1 MTRRLNLLLLVF
13 IATIGFPFYWYFLD
27 NGLGT
32 AHPRPLTMAQ
42 LRELAASLP
51 GEPPLE
57 LRHEMLGYRLTMR
70 NLTEAGGGVRDT
82 RTSLRA
88 YQVRLTDGRTIAIGR
103 GIGAKRARKTDLL
116 GYDPD
121 AQHRVDEAVRRASI
135 HLLLSP
141 APESEGDR
149 PDEPRDA
156 PFPRAIAPGVVVIPL
171 DDVAPGMA
179 MVYLRMADQREFLLT
194 GDVAPVRANW
204 RDLRPPARYATATVH
219 DFNRDAQIGWLMT
232 INALHREA
240 PHMTIVEGRDP
251 SVIPQA
257 PRGFAP

>member
-141 APESEGDR
+141 APRKRGR
-149 PDEPRDA
+149 PAGRTA
-156 PFPRAIAPGVVVIPL
+156 RRPFPPGYRARRG
-171 DDVAPGMA
+171 
-179 MVYLRMADQREFLLT
+179 
-194 GDVAPVRANW
+194 GD
-204 RDLRPPARYATATVH
+204 PARRCRARHGDGLSA
-219 DFNRDAQIGWLMT
+219 D
-232 INALHREA
+232 
-240 PHMTIVEGRDP
+240 GR
-251 SVIPQA
+251 SARIPA
-257 PRGFAP
+257 DRRCCAGTG